1 MLSGR
6 RYSNWTKVNV
16 SDFWQ
21 NDDMKLAIILCLV
34 FVIGMAIA
42 GPSPDSNVAT
52 ITKPTWDCIIKAYT
66 SDPTI
71 MGEGPIL

>member
-1 MLSGR
+1 
-6 RYSNWTKVNV
+6 
-16 SDFWQ
+16 
-21 NDDMKLAIILCLV
+21 MKLAIILCLV